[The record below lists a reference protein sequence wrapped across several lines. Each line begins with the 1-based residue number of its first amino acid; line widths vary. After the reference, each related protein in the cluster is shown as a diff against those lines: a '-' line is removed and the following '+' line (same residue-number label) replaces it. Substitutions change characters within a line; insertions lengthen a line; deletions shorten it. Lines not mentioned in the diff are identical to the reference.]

1 MKNLFQIDRLQTK
14 SLTKQI
20 CDGYRAAIAEG
31 RLKGGEHFPTCREIC
46 DEFGVSMIVSA
57 AVVRQLGREGLIRSR
72 PHSGSFVVPK
82 ESMAWRDTV
91 LFVNSG
97 GTFSAYAGVLSAALR
112 ENLVRSGFLFESIEM
127 PSRFIGKA
135 DVARLSATLAK
146 RPKLAVLL
154 HARPEVI
161 AAVEKAG
168 IEYVVVDDGAKPYAG
183 KVSGLCRGS
192 VFSDYS
198 SAISNFVEHCKS
210 AGVEN
215 VLEIG
220 FEKDYA
226 SAVTALR
233 RAKIKV
239 STLRIRETPE
249 FCHYGHVQRAGLAAV
264 EKLLL
269 KGKGALPDL
278 VYFTDDYLASGALIS
293 FARHGVCFP
302 RDTRFVSLATKGFE
316 PVWWQEV
323 TRLEWD
329 WFAQG
334 EYIASQIKDLLEFR
348 IERID
353 ATISPEYIKGET
365 FLTACARGGTLPYAE
380 VVHGALR
387 EYDWTDLR
395 NAFCK
400 KTGRKE
406 K

>member
-20 CDGYRAAIAEG
+20 CDGYRSAIVEG
-31 RLKGGEHFPTCREIC
+31 RLKGGDRFPTCREIC
-46 DEFGVSMIVSA
+46 DEFGVSMIVSS
-57 AVVRQLGREGLIRSR
+57 AVVRMLGREGLIRSR
-72 PHSGSFVVPK
+72 PHTGSFVVPQ
-82 ESMAWRDTV
+82 ESTAWRGTV
-91 LFVNSG
+91 LFVNAG
-97 GTFSAYAGVLSAALR
+97 GTFSAYASALSSALREKLVESGFLFASIDMPSHFIAKSDISRLSAAL
-112 ENLVRSGFLFESIEM
+112 
-127 PSRFIGKA
+127 A
-135 DVARLSATLAK
+135 A

-239 STLRIRETPE
+239 STLRIRETHE
-249 FCHYGHVQRAGLAAV
+249 FAYYGNVQRAGLAVA
-264 EKLLL
+264 EKLIA

-293 FARHGVCFP
+293 FARHGVYFP
-302 RDTRFVSLATKGFE
+302 KDTRFVSLATKGFE
-316 PVWWQEV
+316 PVWWQDV
-323 TRLEWD
+323 TRIEWD

-334 EYIASQIKDLLEFR
+334 EYIARQIKDLLESH

-353 ATISPEYIKGET
+353 SAISPEYIKGET
-365 FLTACARGGTLPYAE
+365 FP
-380 VVHGALR
+380 
-387 EYDWTDLR
+387 
-395 NAFCK
+395 
-400 KTGRKE
+400 
-406 K
+406 